1 MEQKKM
7 VIDDPPLQYEEQ
19 QIESFMLKNW
29 QYVSIY
35 YYNIVTLLL
44 CLRFCIKL
52 NIILAYT
59 MDSINNSL
67 PTNCSDLIR
76 QQ

>member
-44 CLRFCIKL
+44 CLSFL
-52 NIILAYT
+52 Y
-59 MDSINNSL
+59 
-67 PTNCSDLIR
+67 
-76 QQ
+76 